1 MAKEFTFQLAFE
13 DFDVSLLG
21 DNVERGTDEF
31 TAKVSEF
38 LAGQFAGFG
47 GRARVIVDD
56 SKHEIEVHWTKEAN
70 WQDPKQKVLDLLN
83 DGKLKTAL
91 PMLWTLVQNDPS
103 DADNLYHLGVVYSEL
118 RQFDKASATLEQLVE
133 LAPDHVHGL
142 TALGVAEI
150 NSGNL
155 LIAEEWLR
163 KATEID
169 PKNQWALRNL
179 GACLM
184 KQNRHEDASRVLSL
198 CLAEA
203 PKDIAAMVGLG
214 EAQEALGDVSTADGL
229 YRMAIQ
235 IGGPEHIVDI
245 AKERR
250 TFIAGIRMRETASV
264 RLDVVE
270 YIKSAMDKFR
280 TMQPKQIQ
288 DLGIEIGLLGTK
300 GLSINDPTKT
310 YTVKSLEGEFTG
322 LQLVSIMYAA
332 FQQFAQ
338 AKTLASTLARNT
350 RWLWIRRARDEKVEV
365 E

>member
-1 MAKEFTFQLAFE
+1 MSKEFTFKLAFE

-21 DNVERGTDEF
+21 ENAKQTEF
-31 TAKVSEF
+31 SSNVSEF
-38 LAGQFAGFG
+38 FAKQFAGFG
-47 GRARVIVDD
+47 GRARVIVND
-56 SKHEIEVHWTKEAN
+56 SDQEIEVHWTKEAN
-70 WQDPKQKVLDLLN
+70 WKDPKGKVLDLLN
-83 DGKLKTAL
+83 DGKLTTAL

-103 DADNLYHLGVVYSEL
+103 DADHLYHLGVVYSEL
-118 RQFDKASATLEQLVE
+118 GQFNKASETLERLVE
-133 LAPDHVHGL
+133 LFPDHVHGL
-142 TALGVAEI
+142 TALGVAEV

-155 LIAEEWLR
+155 LIAEEWLQ
-163 KATEID
+163 KAIQLD

-184 KQNRHEDASRVLSL
+184 KQERYEDASQSLSR

-214 EAQEALGDVSTADGL
+214 EAQEALGDNSTADGL

-245 AKERR
+245 AKDRR
-250 TFIAGIRMRETASV
+250 TKIAENRMRENSNV

-270 YIKSAMDKFR
+270 YIKMALEHFQE
-280 TMQPKQIQ
+280 MQPKQIQ
-288 DLGIEIGLLGTK
+288 DLGIEIGVLGTK

-310 YTVKSLEGEFTG
+310 YNVKSLDGEFTG

-332 FQQFAQ
+332 FQQFAPGQ
-338 AKTLASTLARNT
+338 NVGVDFSKEYEIAVDQQT
-350 RWLWIRRARDEKVEV
+350 R
-365 E
+365 

>member
-1 MAKEFTFQLAFE
+1 MSKEFTFKLAFE
-13 DFDVSLLG
+13 DFDVSQFGDEIELG
-21 DNVERGTDEF
+21 SDEF
-31 TAKVSEF
+31 TSKVTTFFAK
-38 LAGQFAGFG
+38 QFSGFG

-56 SKHEIEVHWTKEAN
+56 EQQVIEVHWTKEAS
-70 WQDPKQKVLDLLN
+70 WKDPIEKILDLLN
-83 DGKLKTAL
+83 DGKLTTAL
-91 PMLWTLVQNDPS
+91 PMLWTLVQQDPS

-118 RQFDKASATLEQLVE
+118 HQFDKASATLEQLVE
-133 LAPDHVHGL
+133 IAPDHVHGL

-163 KATEID
+163 KAIKFD

-184 KQNRHEDASRVLSL
+184 KQDRYQDASEILSR

-214 EAQEALGDVSTADGL
+214 EAQEALGNSSTADGL

-235 IGGPEHIVDI
+235 IGGPAHIVDI

-250 TFIAGIRMRETASV
+250 TKIAENRMRENSNV

-270 YIKSAMDKFR
+270 YIKTALEKFR
-280 TMQPKQIQ
+280 TMEPKQIQ

-300 GLSINDPTKT
+300 GLSINDPAKT
-310 YTVKSLEGEFTG
+310 YEVKSLDGEFTG
-322 LQLVSIMYAA
+322 LQLVSIMFAA
-332 FQQFAQ
+332 FQQFAPGQ
-338 AKTLASTLARNT
+338 DIGVDFSKEYQLAVDQLGNR
-350 RWLWIRRARDEKVEV
+350 
-365 E
+365 

>member
-1 MAKEFTFQLAFE
+1 MPKEFTFKLAFE

-21 DNVERGTDEF
+21 DEVEQGSDDF
-31 TAKVSEF
+31 TSKVSEF
-38 LAGQFAGFG
+38 VAKQFADFG
-47 GRARVIVDD
+47 GRARVIINDEMQ
-56 SKHEIEVHWTKEAN
+56 EIEVHWTKEQN
-70 WQDPKQKVLDLLN
+70 WKDPKDRILDLLN
-83 DGKLKTAL
+83 DGKLATAL
-91 PMLWTLVQNDPS
+91 PMLWTLVQKDPT
-103 DADNLYHLGVVYSEL
+103 DADNLYDLGVVYSEL
-118 RQFDKASATLEQLVE
+118 RQLSKALATLEQLVE

-150 NSGNL
+150 NAGNL

-163 KATEID
+163 KATRID

-184 KQNRHEDASRVLSL
+184 KQDRYQDASRILSR

-214 EAQEALGDVSTADGL
+214 EAQEALGDSSTADGL

-250 TFIAGIRMRETASV
+250 TRIAENRMRENPNV

-270 YIKSAMDKFR
+270 YIKTALGHFR
-280 TMQPKQIQ
+280 AMQPKQIQ

-310 YTVKSLEGEFTG
+310 YKVKSIDGEFTG

-332 FQQFAQ
+332 FQQFAPGQ
-338 AKTLASTLARNT
+338 NVGVDFSKEYQFAADQLSNG
-350 RWLWIRRARDEKVEV
+350 
-365 E
+365 

>member
-1 MAKEFTFQLAFE
+1 MSKEYSFKLAFE
-13 DFDVSLLG
+13 DFDISLLG
-21 DNVERGTDEF
+21 DDAKQEEF
-31 TAKVSEF
+31 SSRVSEF
-38 LAGQFAGFG
+38 FAKQFAGFG
-47 GRARVIVDD
+47 GRARVIVNDAD
-56 SKHEIEVHWTKEAN
+56 QEIEVHWTKEAN
-70 WQDPKQKVLDLLN
+70 WKDPKDKVLDLLN
-83 DGKLKTAL
+83 DGKLTTAL

-118 RQFDKASATLEQLVE
+118 RQFSKASETLERLVD

-163 KATEID
+163 KATKID

-184 KQNRHEDASRVLSL
+184 KQDRHADASQILSL

-203 PKDIAAMVGLG
+203 PKDIAAMVGLA
-214 EAQEALGDVSTADGL
+214 EAQQALGDSSTADGL

-250 TFIAGIRMRETASV
+250 TKIAENRMRENSNV

-270 YIKSAMDKFR
+270 YIKTALEHFR
-280 TMQPKQIQ
+280 EMQPKQIQ
-288 DLGIEIGLLGTK
+288 DLGIEIGLLGRK
-300 GLSINDPTKT
+300 GLSINDPTMT
-310 YTVKSLEGEFTG
+310 YKVKSLDGEFTG

-332 FQQFAQ
+332 FQQFAPGQ
-338 AKTLASTLARNT
+338 NVGVDFNKEYQIAADQQK
-350 RWLWIRRARDEKVEV
+350 KG
-365 E
+365 

>member
-1 MAKEFTFQLAFE
+1 
-13 DFDVSLLG
+13 
-21 DNVERGTDEF
+21 
-31 TAKVSEF
+31 
-38 LAGQFAGFG
+38 
-47 GRARVIVDD
+47 
-56 SKHEIEVHWTKEAN
+56 
-70 WQDPKQKVLDLLN
+70 
-83 DGKLKTAL
+83 
-91 PMLWTLVQNDPS
+91 MLWTLVQQDPS
-103 DADNLYHLGVVYSEL
+103 DADSLYHLGVVYSEL
-118 RQFDKASATLEQLVE
+118 RQFSKAAETLERLVD
-133 LAPDHVHGL
+133 LSPDHVHGL

-163 KATEID
+163 KAIQLD

-184 KQNRHEDASRVLSL
+184 KQDRYEDASHILSR

-203 PKDIAAMVGLG
+203 PQDIAAMVGLG
-214 EAQEALGDVSTADGL
+214 EAQEALGDSATADGL

-250 TFIAGIRMRETASV
+250 TKIAENRMRENSNV

-270 YIKSAMDKFR
+270 YIKTALEQFR
-280 TMQPKQIQ
+280 VMQPKQIQ

-310 YTVKSLEGEFTG
+310 CKVKSLDGEFTG
-322 LQLVSIMYAA
+322 LQLVSIMFAA
-332 FQQFAQ
+332 FQQFAPGQ
-338 AKTLASTLARNT
+338 DVGVDFSKEYQFAEDQLGKG
-350 RWLWIRRARDEKVEV
+350 
-365 E
+365 

>member
-1 MAKEFTFQLAFE
+1 MSKEFSFKLAFE
-13 DFDVSLLG
+13 DFDISLLG
-21 DNVERGTDEF
+21 DEVKLGSDEF
-31 TAKVSEF
+31 TSKVSQF
-38 LAGQFAGFG
+38 FANQFAGFG
-47 GRARVIVDD
+47 GRARVIVSDAD
-56 SKHEIEVHWTKEAN
+56 QEIEVHWTKEAN
-70 WQDPKQKVLDLLN
+70 WKDPKDKILDLLN
-83 DGKLKTAL
+83 DGKLTTAL
-91 PMLWTLVQNDPS
+91 PMLWTLVQQDPT

-133 LAPDHVHGL
+133 IAPDHVHGL

-163 KATEID
+163 KATTVD

-184 KQNRHEDASRVLSL
+184 KQDRYQDASEVLSR
-198 CLAEA
+198 CLAET

-214 EAQEALGDVSTADGL
+214 EAQEALGDSSTADGL

-250 TFIAGIRMRETASV
+250 TKIAENRMRENSDV

-270 YIKSAMDKFR
+270 YIGMALQKFR
-280 TMQPKQIQ
+280 TMESKQIQ

-310 YTVKSLEGEFTG
+310 YKVKSLDGEFTG

-332 FQQFAQ
+332 FQQFAPGQ
-338 AKTLASTLARNT
+338 NVGVDFSKEYRIAADQRSKG
-350 RWLWIRRARDEKVEV
+350 
-365 E
+365 

>member
-1 MAKEFTFQLAFE
+1 MSKEYSFKLAFE
-13 DFDVSLLG
+13 DFDISLLG
-21 DNVERGTDEF
+21 GDAKQGEF
-31 TAKVSEF
+31 SSKVSDF
-38 LAGQFAGFG
+38 FAKQFAEFG
-47 GRARVIVDD
+47 GRARVIVND
-56 SKHEIEVHWTKEAN
+56 SDQEIEVHWTKEAN
-70 WQDPKQKVLDLLN
+70 WKDPKDKVLDLLN
-83 DGKLKTAL
+83 DGKLTTAL

-118 RQFDKASATLEQLVE
+118 SQFSKASETLERLVD

-150 NSGNL
+150 NSDNL

-184 KQNRHEDASRVLSL
+184 KQDRHKDASQILSR

-214 EAQEALGDVSTADGL
+214 EAQEALGDSSTADGL

-235 IGGPEHIVDI
+235 IGGPEHVVDI

-250 TFIAGIRMRETASV
+250 TKIAENRMRENSKV

-270 YIKSAMDKFR
+270 YIKMALDRFR
-280 TMQPKQIQ
+280 AMQPKQIQ

-310 YTVKSLEGEFTG
+310 YKVKSLDGEFTG

-332 FQQFAQ
+332 FQQFAPGQ
-338 AKTLASTLARNT
+338 NVGVDFGKEYQIAEDQLGKG
-350 RWLWIRRARDEKVEV
+350 
-365 E
+365 